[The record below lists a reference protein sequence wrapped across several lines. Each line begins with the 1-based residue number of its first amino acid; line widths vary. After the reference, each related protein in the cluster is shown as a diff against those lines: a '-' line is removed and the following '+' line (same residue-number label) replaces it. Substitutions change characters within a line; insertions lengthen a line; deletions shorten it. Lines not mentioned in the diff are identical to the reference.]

1 MIKLYASNSSEFF
14 AVREPGRLHLFKDS
28 FHSLTH
34 RVHDKMAGELILLS
48 DAGECF
54 FRSEEGLF
62 RLRKENGVRA
72 DRCAA
77 VKDLDGSAEGGVL
90 KGFEVRA
97 DGNQIAYEQVLPA
110 QKFSSKLKRFL
121 GQKSAQGDVGPRLH
135 RFVVSQW
142 SGRSS
147 TCYYET
153 VIDPRTS
160 AGLVWWTSPDFGFLA
175 VMERERD
182 GRSFLRLID
191 ILDESVVN
199 ELVVEGRL
207 SRDRF
212 LTRNGS
218 VGFGLEKQGKR
229 AFVIWTYSQE
239 RYGVTYPQDSRVIHL
254 GKDKVVFLSRKRE
267 IVVVKSYDNQTI
279 AEVSLKA
286 LSNLGVQYLLS
297 FNPRGSLELVTH
309 HNGKLRVHH
318 TDLESLP
325 IDARRWELLG
335 ERRRA
340 EQMESAADALLQQ
353 DEEVQRDAQLEHRR
367 SELMADMAERISYE
381 DPYESSFEGS
391 FTRED
396 SINFLHSEH
405 DPVNTVEVNQEAL
418 RQRSEPSEQRI
429 PEPAQPVERAPM
441 PVASSTP
448 APEFHF
454 SSKAEAD
461 EALERLRMRYI
472 AGELTREDYYN
483 EKTLIERASAA
494 LPGG

>member
-1 MIKLYASNSSEFF
+1 MIKLYASHSSEFF
-14 AVREPGRLHLFKDS
+14 AVREAGRLHLYKDS
-28 FHSLTH
+28 FKDITH
-34 RVHDKMAGELILLS
+34 RVHDKMAGELLLLS

-62 RLRKENGVRA
+62 RLRREKGVRA
-72 DRCAA
+72 DRCQA
-77 VKDLDGSAEGGVL
+77 VKGLDGSAEGGTL
-90 KGFEVRA
+90 KGFAIRS
-97 DGNQIAYEQVLPA
+97 DGEQVAYEQVLPA

-153 VIDPRTS
+153 VVDPRTS
-160 AGLVWWTSPDFGFLA
+160 AGLVWWTSSDFGYLA
-175 VMERERD
+175 VIERERD

-229 AFVIWTYSQE
+229 AFVIWTYSQD
-239 RYGVTYPQDSRVIHL
+239 RYAVSYPQEARVIHL
-254 GKDKVVFLSRKRE
+254 AKDKVVFLSRKRE
-267 IVVVKSYDNQTI
+267 IVIVKSYDNQTI

-340 EQMESAADALLQQ
+340 EQMETAAEQLLEKDA
-353 DEEVQRDAQLEHRR
+353 EVQRAAHIESRR
-367 SELMADMAERISYE
+367 SELMSDISE
-381 DPYESSFEGS
+381 HMQQADPYADEYGRSRQDKISFVHE
-391 FTRED
+391 E
-396 SINFLHSEH
+396 N
-405 DPVNTVEVNQEAL
+405 DPVNTVEVTQEAL
-418 RQRSEPSEQRI
+418 EQRTV
-429 PEPAQPVERAPM
+429 PARPVTRVERVVPPPSGPTSA
-441 PVASSTP
+441 
-448 APEFHF
+448 EFQF
-454 SSKAEAD
+454 NSKAEAD

-494 LPGG
+494 AGES